1 MRGPLAVPWKK
12 NSLAHRLTFRV
23 ILFSSLI
30 AVCFTLLQLYLDFR
44 QDVRDI
50 NAFFAS
56 ITETSLRPLEE
67 SVWILDDL
75 QVSLQLE
82 GLIKREDIVYAA
94 VEMNGQVNWAK
105 GQPLHNRGLTATYP
119 LMHQV
124 RGGQEEIGRLQVAA
138 SFAGIY
144 QRLLRRVAIL
154 LITNTLKTFLVSG
167 FILFYFRTHITNH
180 LEQFADY
187 IQQIDIHQPPPLPL
201 QLQRS
206 YGAGD
211 ELDRMTV
218 ALNALC
224 HSGHQAYRE
233 LLLQGQRLRLFLDA
247 TESAIFG
254 VDAQGQCIFINQAT
268 CELCQVENGEAL
280 LGHDLLAFLSQE
292 SKGPLRGDMVVAQ
305 IRNTIAEHRPLFAD
319 EVELHT
325 PDAPP
330 VTVTLRSYPVIEHD
344 RCTGAI
350 VFCTDISRQQK
361 LEKEK
366 QLFGKIV
373 RQAPAL
379 ILITDACGIIEFVNR
394 GFEKVMGRPGENLVG
409 QLALDCFP
417 DLHLDG
423 RLDEVRAKIHAAQ
436 TWVGSFTR
444 VEEGGRTVTLDA
456 AIFPIHDR
464 QGRLTNVVAM
474 GRDTSR
480 EQQLLAQLHHA
491 QKMEAMG
498 KLAASIAHEFG
509 NPLLGIRFA
518 LRDVQQ
524 RPGLS
529 EDDSRLLALA
539 ESECDRMRKLIRDLQ
554 QFNRPSSGRKTDF
567 EPHRVLDEILALH
580 HNLLSKK
587 QIRTVFDYTRQA
599 VRLHAVEDQI
609 RQVFINLIINA
620 SDAMTA
626 GGGVLSLATRVE
638 AGYLIIDV
646 GDTGAGIAQ
655 EHQDR
660 IFEPFF
666 TTKSSVEG
674 TGLGLPVSYGIIR
687 AHGGRIEVRSV
698 PGNTVFTV
706 SLPLGQADEN
716 GLLA

>member
-1 MRGPLAVPWKK
+1 MKLPFSMSWKK

-30 AVCFTLLQLYLDFR
+30 AICFTLLQLYLDFR
-44 QDVRDI
+44 QDVRNI

-56 ITETSLRPLEE
+56 ISETSLRPLEE

-94 VEMNGQVNWAK
+94 VEMNGQVNWSK
-105 GQPLHNRGLTATYP
+105 GRPLHNSGLSVTYP

-167 FILFYFRTHITNH
+167 FILFYFRTNITTH
-180 LEQFADY
+180 LEEFADY
-187 IQQIDIHQPPPLPL
+187 IQQIDLQQPPPLPL

-206 YGAGD
+206 FGVGD
-211 ELDRMTV
+211 ELDRMTT

-233 LLLQGQRLRLFLDA
+233 LLLQEQRLHLFLDA
-247 TESAIFG
+247 TEAAIFG
-254 VDAQGQCIFINQAT
+254 VDAQGLCIFINQAT
-268 CELCQVENGEAL
+268 CELCNVDKAEAL
-280 LGHDLLAFLSQE
+280 LGRDLLTFFSQGVE
-292 SKGPLRGDMVVAQ
+292 GPLHSNAVIEQ
-305 IRNTIAEHRPLFAD
+305 IRRTIADRRPLFAD
-319 EVELHT
+319 ELELHT
-325 PDAPP
+325 SEAPP
-330 VTVTLRSYPVIEHD
+330 VTVTLRSYPVIEED

-361 LEKEK
+361 LEEEK

-373 RQAPAL
+373 RQAPVL
-379 ILITDACGIIEFVNR
+379 ILITDASGIIEFVNR
-394 GFEKVMGRPGENLVG
+394 GFEKIMGRTGERLVG

-423 RLDEVRAKIHAAQ
+423 RLDEVRSMIHAAQ
-436 TWVGSFTR
+436 TWEGSFSLI
-444 VEEGGRTVTLDA
+444 EESGRTLTLDA

-474 GRDTSR
+474 ARDTSR

-580 HNLLSKK
+580 HNLLAKK

-626 GGGVLSLATRVE
+626 GGGVLRLATRVE
-638 AGYLIIDV
+638 AGHLVIEV
-646 GDTGAGIAQ
+646 GDTGTGIAQ

-687 AHGGRIEVRSV
+687 AHGGRIEVKSS

-706 SLPLGQADEN
+706 FLPLGQAE
-716 GLLA
+716 GVLSA

>member
-1 MRGPLAVPWKK
+1 MSWKK

-30 AVCFTLLQLYLDFR
+30 AICFTLLQLYLDFR
-44 QDVRDI
+44 QDVRNI

-56 ITETSLRPLEE
+56 IRETSLRPLEE

-94 VEMNGQVNWAK
+94 VEMDGQVTWSK
-105 GQPLHNRGLTATYP
+105 GHPVQNRGLSATFP

-124 RGGQEEIGRLQVAA
+124 RGGQEEIGRLQVFA
-138 SFAGIY
+138 SFEGIY

-154 LITNTLKTFLVSG
+154 LIANTLKTFLVSG
-167 FILFYFRTHITNH
+167 FILFLFRNHITSH
-180 LEQFADY
+180 LERFADY
-187 IQQIDIHQPPPLPL
+187 IQQIDLHQPPPVPL
-201 QLQRS
+201 NLQRS
-206 YGAGD
+206 FGVGD
-211 ELDRMTV
+211 ELDRMTG

-224 HSGHQAYRE
+224 RSGHRAYRE
-233 LLLQGQRLRLFLDA
+233 LLLQEQRLRLFLDA

-254 VDAQGQCIFINQAT
+254 IDAQGLCIFINQAT
-268 CELCQVENGEAL
+268 CELCSVTDAQTL
-280 LGHDLLAFLSQE
+280 LGCDLLAFLSQDAQG
-292 SKGPLRGDMVVAQ
+292 SAQSNPVVEQ
-305 IRNTIAEHRPLFAD
+305 IRATLEERRPLFAD
-319 EVELHT
+319 ELELLR
-325 PDAPP
+325 PEGGL

-344 RCTGAI
+344 QCTGAI
-350 VFCTDISRQQK
+350 VFCTDISRQQR
-361 LEKEK
+361 LEDEK

-379 ILITDACGIIEFVNR
+379 ILITDSTGIIKFVNH
-394 GFEKVMGRPGENLVG
+394 GFEKVMGSAGECLVG
-409 QLALDCFP
+409 QRALDCFP
-417 DLHLDG
+417 GLNLDAHL
-423 RLDEVRAKIHAAQ
+423 EAVRAKIHAAQ
-436 TWVGSFTR
+436 TWEGSFSWIDAN
-444 VEEGGRTVTLDA
+444 GRTVDLDA

-480 EQQLLAQLHHA
+480 EQQLLTQLHHA

-529 EDDSRLLALA
+529 EEDSRLLALA

-554 QFNRPSSGRKTDF
+554 QFNRPSSGRRTDF
-567 EPHRVLDEILALH
+567 DPHRVLDEILALH
-580 HNLLSKK
+580 HNLLAKK
-587 QIRTVFDYTRQA
+587 QIRTVFDYTRQP

-609 RQVFINLIINA
+609 RQVFINLLINA
-620 SDAMTA
+620 SDAMTT
-626 GGGVLSLATRVE
+626 GGGTLTLSTRIE
-638 AGYLIIDV
+638 AGLLLMAV
-646 GDTGAGIAQ
+646 SDTGAGIAQ
-655 EHQDR
+655 DHLDR

-687 AHGGRIEVRSV
+687 AHGGSIAVESH

-706 SLPLGQADEN
+706 RLPLRQVDGN
-716 GLLA
+716 GMSA

>member
-1 MRGPLAVPWKK
+1 MSWKK

-30 AVCFTLLQLYLDFR
+30 AICFTLLQLYLDFR
-44 QDVRDI
+44 QDVRNI

-56 ITETSLRPLEE
+56 IQGASLRPLEE

-94 VEMNGQVNWAK
+94 VEMDGQVTWSK
-105 GQPLHNRGLTATYP
+105 GHPVQNGGLTATFP

-124 RGGQEEIGRLQVAA
+124 RGGQEEIGRLQVSA
-138 SFAGIY
+138 SFEGIY

-167 FILFYFRTHITNH
+167 FILFLFRTNITSH
-180 LEQFADY
+180 LERFADY
-187 IQQIDIHQPPPLPL
+187 IQRIDIHQPPPAPL
-201 QLQRS
+201 DLQRS
-206 YGAGD
+206 FGRGD
-211 ELDRMTV
+211 ELDRMTG

-224 HSGHQAYRE
+224 QSGHQAYQE
-233 LLLQGQRLRLFLDA
+233 LQLQEQRLRLFLDA

-268 CELCQVENGEAL
+268 CELCRVADADVL
-280 LGHDLLAFLSQE
+280 LGRDLLTFLSLDVHGSPQV
-292 SKGPLRGDMVVAQ
+292 SPVVEQ
-305 IRNTIAEHRPLFAD
+305 IRATIAERRPLFAD
-319 EVELHT
+319 ELELFM
-325 PDAPP
+325 PEGGA
-330 VTVTLRSYPVIEHD
+330 VTVTLRSYPVIEHEQ
-344 RCTGAI
+344 CTGAI
-350 VFCTDISRQQK
+350 VFCIDISRQQR
-361 LEKEK
+361 LEEEK
-366 QLFGKIV
+366 QLFDKIV

-379 ILITDACGIIEFVNR
+379 ILITDASGTIEFVNR
-394 GFEKVMGRPGENLVG
+394 GFEKALGRTGESLAG
-409 QLALDCFP
+409 QRVLECFP
-417 DLHLDG
+417 GLSLDAP
-423 RLDEVRAKIHAAQ
+423 LEAVRDTIHKAQ
-436 TWVGSFTR
+436 TWEGSFSW
-444 VEEGGRTVTLDA
+444 VEESGRTVALDA

-529 EDDSRLLALA
+529 AEDGRLLALA
-539 ESECDRMRKLIRDLQ
+539 ENECDRMRKLIRDLQ
-554 QFNRPSSGRKTDF
+554 QFNRPSSGRRTDF
-567 EPHRVLDEILALH
+567 DPHRVLDEILALH
-580 HNLLSKK
+580 HNLLTKK
-587 QIRTVFDYTRQA
+587 QIRTVFDYTRQP

-620 SDAMTA
+620 SDAMSA
-626 GGGVLSLATRVE
+626 GGGTLTLATRIE
-638 AGYLIIDV
+638 AGELVIEV
-646 GDTGAGIAQ
+646 GDTGSGIAQ
-655 EHQDR
+655 EHLDR

-687 AHGGRIEVRSV
+687 AHGGRIDVDSQ
-698 PGNTVFTV
+698 PGRTVFIV
-706 SLPLGQADEN
+706 RLPLGQRDES
-716 GLLA
+716 GRAA

>member
-1 MRGPLAVPWKK
+1 MSWKR

-30 AVCFTLLQLYLDFR
+30 AICFTLLQLYLDFR
-44 QDVRDI
+44 QDVRNI

-56 ITETSLRPLEE
+56 IRETSLRPLEE

-94 VEMNGQVNWAK
+94 VEMDGQVTWAK
-105 GQPLHNRGLTATYP
+105 GHPVQNSGLSATFP

-124 RGGQEEIGRLQVAA
+124 RGGQEEIGRLQVSA
-138 SFAGIY
+138 SFEGIY

-154 LITNTLKTFLVSG
+154 LIANTLKTFLVSG
-167 FILFYFRTHITNH
+167 FILFLFRTHITSH
-180 LEQFADY
+180 LERFADY
-187 IQQIDIHQPPPLPL
+187 IQQIDLHQPPLAPLNL
-201 QLQRS
+201 HRS
-206 YGAGD
+206 FGVGD
-211 ELDRMTV
+211 ELDRMTG

-224 HSGHQAYRE
+224 HSGHGAYRE
-233 LLLQGQRLRLFLDA
+233 LLLQEQRLRLFLDA

-254 VDAQGQCIFINQAT
+254 VDAQGLCIFINQAT
-268 CELCQVENGEAL
+268 CELCSVADAQTL
-280 LGHDLLAFLSQE
+280 LGCDLFAFLSQDAQG
-292 SKGPLRGDMVVAQ
+292 SVQTNPVVEQ
-305 IRNTIAEHRPLFAD
+305 IRTTIEERRPLFAD
-319 EVELHT
+319 ELEL
-325 PDAPP
+325 PRPEGGL

-344 RCTGAI
+344 QCTGAI
-350 VFCTDISRQQK
+350 VFCTDISRQQR
-361 LEKEK
+361 LEEEK

-379 ILITDACGIIEFVNR
+379 ILITDSTGIIKFVNQ
-394 GFEKVMGRPGENLVG
+394 GFEKVMGSAGENLVG
-409 QLALDCFP
+409 QRALDCFP
-417 DLHLDG
+417 GLNLDAHL
-423 RLDEVRAKIHAAQ
+423 EAVRAKIHAAQ
-436 TWVGSFTR
+436 TWVGSFSWIDAN
-444 VEEGGRTVTLDA
+444 GRTVALDA

-529 EDDSRLLALA
+529 EEDSRLLALA

-554 QFNRPSSGRKTDF
+554 QFNRPSSGRRTDF
-567 EPHRVLDEILALH
+567 DPHRVLDEILALH
-580 HNLLSKK
+580 HNLLAKK
-587 QIRTVFDYTRQA
+587 QIRTVFDYTRQP

-626 GGGVLSLATRVE
+626 GGGTLTLSTRIE
-638 AGYLIIDV
+638 AGLLLMEVRDS
-646 GDTGAGIAQ
+646 GAGIAQ
-655 EHQDR
+655 EHLDR

-674 TGLGLPVSYGIIR
+674 TGLGLPVSYGIVR
-687 AHGGRIEVRSV
+687 AHGGSIAVDSHPE
-698 PGNTVFTV
+698 NTVFTV
-706 SLPLGQADEN
+706 RLPLRQVDGN
-716 GLLA
+716 GMSA

>member
-1 MRGPLAVPWKK
+1 MSWKK

-44 QDVRDI
+44 QDVRNI

-56 ITETSLRPLEE
+56 ISETSLRPLEE

-82 GLIKREDIVYAA
+82 GLTKREDIVYAA
-94 VEMNGQVNWAK
+94 VEMNGQVTWSK
-105 GQPLHNRGLTATYP
+105 GHPLHNRGLTATYP

-124 RGGQEEIGRLQVAA
+124 RGGHEEIGRLQVAA
-138 SFAGIY
+138 SFEGIY

-167 FILFYFRTHITNH
+167 FILLLFRKNITAH
-180 LEQFADY
+180 LERFADY
-187 IQQIDIHQPPPLPL
+187 IQQIDIHQPPPPL
-201 QLQRS
+201 QLQRC
-206 YGAGD
+206 YGADD
-211 ELDRMTV
+211 EFDRMTV
-218 ALNALC
+218 ALNGLC
-224 HSGHQAYRE
+224 SSGHHAYSE
-233 LLLQGQRLRLFLDA
+233 LQLQEQRLRLFLDA

-254 VDAQGQCIFINQAT
+254 VDAQGMCIFINQAA
-268 CELCQVENGEAL
+268 CELCRVERAEAL
-280 LGHDLLAFLSQE
+280 LGQDLLAFLGEEDHGSPQ
-292 SKGPLRGDMVVAQ
+292 GNPLVDQ
-305 IRNTIAEHRPLFAD
+305 IRTTIAERRPLFAD
-319 EVELHT
+319 EIELLR
-325 PDAPP
+325 PEAAP
-330 VTVTLRSYPVIEHD
+330 VVVTLRSYPVIEQAQ
-344 RCTGAI
+344 CTGAI
-350 VFCTDISRQQK
+350 VFCTDISRQQR
-361 LEKEK
+361 LEEEK

-379 ILITDACGIIEFVNR
+379 ILITDADGIIEFVNQ
-394 GFEKVMGRPGENLVG
+394 GFEKVMGRPIENLVG

-423 RLDEVRAKIHAAQ
+423 RLDEVRAKIHSAQ

-444 VEEGGRTVTLDA
+444 IEESGRTVTLDA

-464 QGRLTNVVAM
+464 HGRLTNVVAM
-474 GRDTSR
+474 GRDISR

-524 RPGLS
+524 RAGLS
-529 EDDSRLLALA
+529 EEDSRLLALA

-587 QIRTVFDYTRQA
+587 QIRIVFDYTRQA

-620 SDAMTA
+620 SDAMTT
-626 GGGVLSLATRVE
+626 GGGLLSLATRIESGELVIE
-638 AGYLIIDV
+638 V
-646 GDTGAGIAQ
+646 GDTGTGIAP

-706 SLPLGQADEN
+706 SLPLGQAGEK
-716 GLLA
+716 GMLA

>member
-1 MRGPLAVPWKK
+1 MKLPLALPWKK
-12 NSLAHRLTFRV
+12 SSLAHRLTFRV
-23 ILFSSLI
+23 ILLSSLI

-44 QDVRDI
+44 QDVRNI
-50 NAFFAS
+50 HAFFAS
-56 ITETSLRPLEE
+56 IRETSLRPLEE

-105 GQPLHNRGLTATYP
+105 GHPLHNRGLTATYP
-119 LMHQV
+119 LVHQV

-138 SFAGIY
+138 SFEGIY

-167 FILFYFRTHITNH
+167 FILFYFRANITSH

-187 IQQIDIHQPPPLPL
+187 IQQIDIHQPPAPLRL
-201 QLQRS
+201 HRS

-211 ELDRMTV
+211 EFDRMTV
-218 ALNALC
+218 ALNGLC
-224 HSGHQAYRE
+224 SSGHQAYRE
-233 LLLQGQRLRLFLDA
+233 LLLQEQRLRLFLDA

-254 VDAQGQCIFINQAT
+254 VDAQGLCIFINQAT
-268 CELCQVENGEAL
+268 CALCQVGSAEVL
-280 LGHDLLAFLSQE
+280 LGRDVLTFLSLE
-292 SKGPLRGDMVVAQ
+292 AEGPLRGDTVVEQ
-305 IRNTIAEHRPLFAD
+305 IRATIAEGRPQFAD
-319 EVELHT
+319 AVELH
-325 PDAPP
+325 PAEGPP

-361 LEKEK
+361 LEEEK

-379 ILITDACGIIEFVNR
+379 ILITNADGIIEFVNR
-394 GFEKVMGRPGENLVG
+394 GFEQVMGRSGEHLVG
-409 QLALDCFP
+409 QLALACFP

-423 RLDEVRAKIHAAQ
+423 RLEEVRAKIHAAQ
-436 TWVGSFTR
+436 TWVGTFSR
-444 VEEGGRTVTLDA
+444 IEEGGRTVTLDA

-524 RPGLS
+524 RPGMN

-580 HNLLSKK
+580 HNLLAKK

-626 GGGVLSLATRVE
+626 GGGILSLATRVE
-638 AGYLIIDV
+638 AGQLVIEV
-646 GDTGAGIAQ
+646 GDTGTGIAP
-655 EHQDR
+655 EHRDR

-687 AHGGRIEVRSV
+687 AHGGRIEVQSS
-698 PGNTVFTV
+698 PGKTVFTV
-706 SLPLGQADEN
+706 FLPLG
-716 GLLA
+716 

>member
-1 MRGPLAVPWKK
+1 MSRKK
-12 NSLAHRLTFRV
+12 NSLAYRLTFRV

-30 AVCFTLLQLYLDFR
+30 AICFTLLQLYLDYR
-44 QDVRDI
+44 QDIRSI
-50 NAFFAS
+50 NVFFAM
-56 ITETSLRPLEE
+56 IKETSLRPLEE

-82 GLIKREDIVYAA
+82 GLTNREDIVYAA
-94 VEMNGQVNWAK
+94 VEMNEKVAWSK
-105 GQPLHNRGLTATYP
+105 GQALQGDGLTATFP

-124 RGGQEEIGRLQVAA
+124 RGGQEEIGRLLVSA
-138 SFAGIY
+138 SFDGIY

-167 FILFYFRTHITNH
+167 FILFLFRNNITLH
-180 LEQFADY
+180 LERFADY
-187 IQQIDIHQPPPLPL
+187 IQQIDIQRHPVAPLH
-201 QLQRS
+201 LQRS
-206 YGAGD
+206 FGVGD
-211 ELDRMTV
+211 ELDRMTA
-218 ALNALC
+218 ALNNLC
-224 HSGHQAYRE
+224 RSGHQAYCNLHAQE
-233 LLLQGQRLRLFLDA
+233 QRLRLFLDA

-254 VDAQGQCIFINQAT
+254 VDAQGVCLFTNQAT
-268 CELCQVENGEAL
+268 GELCKMAAGETL
-280 LGHDLLAFLSQE
+280 LGRDLFAYFSRDGHGLPTE
-292 SKGPLRGDMVVAQ
+292 NPVVAQ
-305 IRNTIAEHRPLFAD
+305 IRSTIEQRSPQFAD
-319 EVELHT
+319 ELELLT
-325 PDAPP
+325 IPAGP
-330 VTVTLRSYPVIEHD
+330 VTVALRSYPVIEED
-344 RCTGAI
+344 QCTGAI

-361 LEKEK
+361 LEEEK

-379 ILITDACGIIEFVNR
+379 ILITNAGGTIEFVNR
-394 GFEKVMGRPGENLVG
+394 GFEKVMGRSGATLIGHQVV
-409 QLALDCFP
+409 DCFP
-417 DLHLDG
+417 AVDLDT
-423 RLDEVRAKIHAAQ
+423 RIEEVRDKIHNGQ
-436 TWVGSFTR
+436 TWVGNFAWG
-444 VEEGGRTVTLDA
+444 EEGGRTVCLDA

-474 GRDTSR
+474 GRDVSR

-524 RPGLS
+524 RPGLH
-529 EDDSRLLALA
+529 EDDGRLLALA

-554 QFNRPSSGRKTDF
+554 QFNRPSSGRRTDF

-580 HNLLSKK
+580 HNLLAKK
-587 QIRTVFDYTRQA
+587 QIRVVFDYTRQA

-620 SDAMTA
+620 SDAMSA
-626 GGGVLSLATRVE
+626 GGGTLTLATRVE
-638 AGYLIIDV
+638 AGELLVQIQ
-646 GDTGAGIAQ
+646 DTGAGIAP
-655 EHQDR
+655 EHLER

-687 AHGGRIEVRSV
+687 AHGGRIEVTSS

-706 SLPLGQADEN
+706 RLPLGGEHGN
-716 GLLA
+716 GETA